1 MDKFEWPPHS
11 DEFVSI
17 RVAIFS
23 ELLLRYEFIRHNF
36 NQGHKKSTSRLDC
49 RFQLRYQKAFSPI
62 IKFDYLSRVSRVK
75 WSHRLNK
82 RVRPHPTEDLNLETK
97 TFNSCYDSFDEKC
110 LSNNYAHRVLRL
122 SSSVRLATIDRVTFD
137 YCRIS
142 NNRDR
147 KRWVK
152 IEKC

>member
-82 RVRPHPTEDLNLETK
+82 RVRPHPTEDLNLQTK
-97 TFNSCYDSFDEKC
+97 TFVCYIKSSHRLTLAMIALMSSAFQIITHIGCLVFDVHPVQSGWPQHK
-110 LSNNYAHRVLRL
+110 A
-122 SSSVRLATIDRVTFD
+122 
-137 YCRIS
+137 
-142 NNRDR
+142 
-147 KRWVK
+147 
-152 IEKC
+152 